1 MYCNFVIFVS
11 SLTAGFLKIKIVD
24 EQCSIHDVRS
34 SSLNMVQT
42 EQVVDRGDRFLAET
56 SVPCFKDV
64 WNAVAKTAN
73 WAFGPFL
80 FIVFVSYF
88 NFLFGWFDYRIYC
101 CERQRNDGVIISI
114 SISQLPPTRTNWCA
128 TDCVS
133 ILIDS
138 RWKQLM
144 EGGNSLIVEALSK

>member
-64 WNAVAKTAN
+64 
-73 WAFGPFL
+73 
-80 FIVFVSYF
+80 
-88 NFLFGWFDYRIYC
+88 
-101 CERQRNDGVIISI
+101 
-114 SISQLPPTRTNWCA
+114 
-128 TDCVS
+128 
-133 ILIDS
+133 
-138 RWKQLM
+138 
-144 EGGNSLIVEALSK
+144 